1 MDIPQGARL
10 TIDRKR
16 HLGFGPGVAEWLTE
30 APQNSFSVK
39 TRADSATIDRM
50 SFTMRSP
57 SSGLLC
63 SPKAY
68 VEFELDIKQNQP
80 VSTFTQSQAGYGLG
94 YAADG
99 VDDGALA
106 DGTNKAAGRTPL
118 LCFPE
123 YDGVGA
129 CLQHSSVTINGSSI
143 TVPSC
148 NLWWRSFL
156 RCSID
161 DQQAQQVYSGCGG
174 PGDRYDCVAGK
185 AYNGGVTTSVLGAD
199 SGVMQRARNFTCQTV
214 STTGGTR
221 GMRRVRIVW
230 PILGGLFNPLTGL
243 KLNATNPYH
252 GAAYG
257 LANQNQISADFLFSG
272 LGEYLI
278 RSLSQATGTNY
289 SNHGVANDKIEIKL
303 VEDQTFMYV
312 KYYRLA
318 AGREIPATQ
327 RVNTWKSLLSIGPSM
342 PSVANAAQHVAAMAD
357 NANTQAVFSNH
368 KLTYFPAI
376 GRDFQTV
383 AGREV
388 ENSDSSYTITFEN
401 VAFPMPPSAIMIC
414 GQQEQD
420 SYANIVTPTVDRSAQ
435 GRDCNL
441 SIRAIEITVN
451 TSEKVIHYS
460 ADATNQ
466 RDRRRLFEATSRSCS
481 RDNHQFFKGDIN
493 AWSDRNCVIYL
504 TSDEWLPLSIS
515 PGMLVPITM
524 SVKVKFQN
532 RCAFMDGI
540 NVVTGDV
547 IQLAETRMRSQPVM
561 VAFYK
566 RAVATVASATMVLGL
581 QQVSLKS
588 GQEQLAQNR

>member
-10 TIDRKR
+10 PIDRKKY
-16 HLGFGPGVAEWLTE
+16 LGFGPGVSEWLTE
-30 APQNSFSVK
+30 SYQNVFSVK
-39 TRADSATIDRM
+39 TRPDSATLDRM

-68 VEFELDIKQNQP
+68 VEFELDIEQNQP
-80 VSTFTQSQAGYGLG
+80 ISTFTQSQAGFGLG
-94 YAADG
+94 YEADNIN
-99 VDDGALA
+99 DGALA
-106 DGTNKAAGRTPL
+106 DGTAKAIGRTPL
-118 LCFPE
+118 ICFPE

-129 CLQHSSVTINGSSI
+129 CLQHSSITINGSSI

-161 DQQAQQVYSGCGG
+161 DEQAQQIYSGCGG
-174 PGDRYDCVAGK
+174 PGDRYDCGAGK
-185 AYNGGVTTSVLGAD
+185 GVGAATVSVVGAD
-199 SGVMQRARNFTCQTV
+199 SGVMQRARNFDCQTV
-214 STTGGTR
+214 KVTAGVRGT
-221 GMRRVRIVW
+221 RRVRIVW
-230 PILGGLFNPLTGL
+230 PVVGGLFNPLTGL

-252 GAAYG
+252 GAPYG
-257 LANQNQISADFLFSG
+257 LANQNKVSADFLFAG
-272 LGEYLI
+272 LGKYLI

-289 SNHGVANDKIEIKL
+289 SNHGVAANDINISL
-303 VEDQTFMYV
+303 VPDSTFMYV

-318 AGREIPATQ
+318 SSREIPATQ

-342 PSVANAAQHVAAMAD
+342 PATADEAHITAAAGS
-357 NANTQAVFSNH
+357 ANTRAVFSNQA
-368 KLTYFPAI
+368 LTYFPAV
-376 GRDFQTV
+376 GRDFQAV

-388 ENSDSSYTITFEN
+388 TDSDDYYTVTFEN

-420 SYANIVTPTVDRSAQ
+420 SYASIVTPTVDRAAQ

-466 RDRRRLFEATSRSCS
+466 RDRRRLFEQTSRSCS
-481 RDNHQFFKGDIN
+481 RDDHQFFKGDIN
-493 AWSDRNCVIYL
+493 AWSDRNCVVYL
-504 TSDEWLPLSIS
+504 TSDTWLPLSIS

-532 RCAFMDGI
+532 RNVFLDGI
-540 NVVTGDV
+540 NVATANVL
-547 IQLAETRMRSQPVM
+547 QMAETRVRSQPVM
-561 VAFYK
+561 VAFYE
-566 RAVATVASATMVLGL
+566 RAVSTVSSATMVLGL